1 MNPSLLRWV
10 LDPRTSLLARRIRKN
25 RDHEMSPDT
34 AWRLARLRLH
44 PDEVPYRNH
53 GHGPPS

>member
-1 MNPSLLRWV
+1 MSLKLLRW
-10 LDPRTSLLARRIRKN
+10 LLAPRTSLLARRIRRN
-25 RDHEMSPDT
+25 GNHELSPDA

-53 GHGPPS
+53 GHSPPF

>member
-1 MNPSLLRWV
+1 MSLNLLRW
-10 LDPRTSLLARRIRKN
+10 LLAPRTSLLAHRIRKT
-25 RDHEMSPDT
+25 RHHEISADA

-53 GHGPPS
+53 GHSPPS